1 MNQEFLGRDALPRSH
16 AKETD
21 LSLNAAKSMSDPT
34 DIAVRTQRFRDAVRA
49 FTPQPPT
56 RYAKLMPLKDGII
69 ELREKGASLRLIR
82 ELLATV
88 DVAVG
93 TDTIARFLAEVNG
106 EQPPHR
112 SSKRSRRRR
121 AVVPVPTTATPITSL
136 PAQPPSSKP
145 MPTSNIDASTER
157 PRTRGPRIADPHNL

>member
-1 MNQEFLGRDALPRSH
+1 MSEPA
-16 AKETD
+16 ET
-21 LSLNAAKSMSDPT
+21 AT
-34 DIAVRTQRFRDAVRA
+34 RTQRFNEAVRD
-49 FTPQPPT
+49 FKLPSPS
-56 RYAKLMPLKDGII
+56 RHAKLMPLKDGIV
-69 ELREKGASLRLIR
+69 ELRQKGASLRLIR

-121 AVVPVPTTATPITSL
+121 AAVPVPIAAPPTTTPT
-136 PAQPPSSKP
+136 PRPSPSKST
-145 MPTSNIDASTER
+145 PTPNTAAPSER
-157 PRTRGPRIADPHNL
+157 PRVRGPRIADPHNL

>member
-1 MNQEFLGRDALPRSH
+1 
-16 AKETD
+16 
-21 LSLNAAKSMSDPT
+21 MSDPT

-49 FTPQPPT
+49 FTPPLPT
-56 RYAKLMPLKDGII
+56 RYAKLMPLKDGIV
-69 ELREKGASLRLIR
+69 ELRQKGASLRLIR

-121 AVVPVPTTATPITSL
+121 AAVPVSAVATPSIPTPAP
-136 PAQPPSSKP
+136 PAQTETPP
-145 MPTSNIDASTER
+145 ER
-157 PRTRGPRIADPHNL
+157 SRIR